1 MISQLAAGTATLRL
15 RKDFRT
21 LWSTA
26 HKELLPMPLFDS
38 YGRIVPP
45 TGTRAANTPNAAN
58 QFDAL
63 NRAAAQAAV
72 PAFDG
77 LPLAPR
83 LAGDYQRTR
92 EMTVDQMLLENR
104 VVFLIGE
111 INYASAYNVIMRLLY
126 LQSIRK
132 DQDIMLYINS
142 PGGSV
147 DDTLAMYDTM
157 KFLTC
162 DVQTFC
168 IGHAMSGGAVILAA
182 GTKGKRYAL
191 PHAKVMIHQPFG
203 GIWGQTEDIAIQAQE
218 ILKTKATLTELLSKL
233 TGQPKE
239 KIAEDQER
247 DKYFDAHEAKAY
259 GLVDDV
265 LEETD
270 RSKKEAIATQQET
283 RR

>member
-1 MISQLAAGTATLRL
+1 MTLYDSKGQIVLPTRSQISGTPGAAYQVAAIDALGNNLPNLAPYSA
-15 RKDFRT
+15 
-21 LWSTA
+21 
-26 HKELLPMPLFDS
+26 
-38 YGRIVPP
+38 P
-45 TGTRAANTPNAAN
+45 TGINPRNAY
-58 QFDAL
+58 
-63 NRAAAQAAV
+63 
-72 PAFDG
+72 
-77 LPLAPR
+77 
-83 LAGDYQRTR
+83 DYQRTR

-104 VVFLIGE
+104 VIFLVGE
-111 INYASAYNVIMRLLY
+111 INHVSSYNVIMRLLY

-132 DQDIMLYINS
+132 DQDIMLYVNS

-168 IGHAMSGGAVILAA
+168 IGQAMSGGAVILAA

-218 ILKTKATLTELLSKL
+218 ILKTKKTLSELLSKL
-233 TGQPKE
+233 TGQPPE
-239 KIAEDQER
+239 RIAEDQER

-259 GLVDDV
+259 GLVDEV
-265 LEETD
+265 LEEQD
-270 RSKKEAIATQQET
+270 KAKKEAIATQQET
-283 RR
+283 KSR

>member
-1 MISQLAAGTATLRL
+1 
-15 RKDFRT
+15 
-21 LWSTA
+21 
-26 HKELLPMPLFDS
+26 MPLFDS
-38 YGRIVPP
+38 KGRQISPIQP
-45 TGTRAANTPNAAN
+45 RSGQAELSPGGGYQLHAWE
-58 QFDAL
+58 
-63 NRAAAQAAV
+63 QAAGATRTASGRPQISPESPNY
-72 PAFDG
+72 PAQM
-77 LPLAPR
+77 PR
-83 LAGDYQRTR
+83 NADYQRYR

-104 VVFLIGE
+104 VVFLVGE
-111 INYASAYNVIMRLLY
+111 INHVSSYNVIMRLLY

-157 KFLTC
+157 KFLSC

-168 IGHAMSGGAVILAA
+168 IGQAMSGGAVILAA

-203 GIWGQTEDIAIQAQE
+203 GIWGQAEDIAIQAEE
-218 ILKTKATLTELLSKL
+218 ILKTKKTLTDLLARL
-233 TGQPKE
+233 TGQAVE
-239 KIAEDQER
+239 KVAEDQER

-259 GLVDDV
+259 GLVDEV

-270 RSKKEAIATQQET
+270 RAKKEQIATQQET
-283 RR
+283 KR